1 MSATSTVAKREIKT
15 YFNSPV
21 AYIVVTVFM
30 LLAGYLFWSQLFLEK
45 QAELRY
51 YFTLTPLLFTFIIPA
66 ITMRL
71 IAEEKGSGTLEM
83 LITMPVR
90 DWEFVLGKFLAGMA
104 MLGGIVGMT
113 MFYAVTLTL
122 LSPVDK
128 GPLIT
133 GYLGLLLMGGAYV
146 SIGVMASWSPFAGA
160 SEIAGRQAAQGR
172 ADAAR
177 AMAEAAEAGAAV
189 ERSATR
195 TQLEVALAR
204 LGIAEVSVA
213 QGTEAHRIVAK
224 KYAGGLA
231 TVAELLGA
239 AALETQTRLGL
250 ADARYQAIV
259 ADAAARQAAGA
270 DLMALTVLEN

>member
-146 SIGVMASWSPFAGA
+146 SIGVMASSLTRNQIVAFIAAFAISFALFIFGQIVQYA
-160 SEIAGRQAAQGR
+160 PDWLAPVLSFLSMGNHFESMSRGVVDSRDVIYYVSV
-172 ADAAR
+172 
-177 AMAEAAEAGAAV
+177 MV
-189 ERSATR
+189 
-195 TQLEVALAR
+195 VALV
-204 LGIAEVSVA
+204 IATAS
-213 QGTEAHRIVAK
+213 
-224 KYAGGLA
+224 
-231 TVAELLGA
+231 
-239 AALETQTRLGL
+239 LESRKWK
-250 ADARYQAIV
+250 
-259 ADAAARQAAGA
+259 
-270 DLMALTVLEN
+270 